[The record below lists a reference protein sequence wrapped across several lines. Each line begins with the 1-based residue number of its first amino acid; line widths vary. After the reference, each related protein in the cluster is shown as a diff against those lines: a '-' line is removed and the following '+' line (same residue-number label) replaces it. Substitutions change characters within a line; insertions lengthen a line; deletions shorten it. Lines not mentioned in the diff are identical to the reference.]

1 MTDYEVIHQSPRMR
15 EIIMPI
21 TIRPYRDKDSQD
33 VVALWH
39 RCQLVVPSNDPQ
51 TDIRLKIHFQPDL
64 FLVGHNRGGQLLATV
79 MAGYEGHRGWINYL
93 AVAPGQ
99 RRQGIGRQMMAAAE
113 ARLRALG
120 CPKINLQVRRGN
132 TAVIDFYRR
141 IGFSEDD
148 VVSLGKRLD

>member
-1 MTDYEVIHQSPRMR
+1 MK
-15 EIIMPI
+15 EIAMPL
-21 TIRPYRDKDSQD
+21 TIRPYRDKDRQD

-51 TDIRLKIHFQPDL
+51 TDIRLKTHFQPDL
-64 FLVGHNRGGQLLATV
+64 FLVGHNREGQLLATV
-79 MAGYEGHRGWINYL
+79 MAGYDGHRGWINYL
-93 AVAPGQ
+93 AVAPDQ

-113 ARLRALG
+113 TRLRALG